1 MPAYSTTPRVLC
13 QCGRAP
19 AVAATFGASLFDAIG
34 VAGADTF
41 VSTPLAEMKMAR
53 MQEDWRRDDAVAVL
67 GPDRGDIPGL
77 RLPLGRAVEYPSTLS
92 VQCPAQ
98 GLTAAGWYRDHPR
111 KMPHMRLGVVGAV
124 FDQNDR
130 VLLTRRARHM
140 RSFPGS
146 WVMPGGGLEPGESFV
161 DAVMREVSEE
171 TGIALAR
178 ETVRPIGMWESV
190 FPTSTAEC
198 IAAGTGITAHYL
210 VVFYAARPVEV
221 DPRVVLQQEETDLA
235 VWLTADQLADTMSH
249 PLGGLT
255 GAVPAA
261 TAGPGLP
268 ATVALDNLA
277 GIYPRPS
284 ETDSIGV
291 GVAQG
296 NLFVLAELLKGEGVE
311 HTFELPKL

>member
-1 MPAYSTTPRVLC
+1 
-13 QCGRAP
+13 
-19 AVAATFGASLFDAIG
+19 
-34 VAGADTF
+34 
-41 VSTPLAEMKMAR
+41 
-53 MQEDWRRDDAVAVL
+53 
-67 GPDRGDIPGL
+67 
-77 RLPLGRAVEYPSTLS
+77 
-92 VQCPAQ
+92 
-98 GLTAAGWYRDHPR
+98 
-111 KMPHMRLGVVGAV
+111 
-124 FDQNDR
+124 
-130 VLLTRRARHM
+130 
-140 RSFPGS
+140 
-146 WVMPGGGLEPGESFV
+146 MPGGGLEPGESFV

-291 GVAQG
+291 GIAQG